1 VLDDFSRE
9 GLDIEANLSLPTSR
23 VICSMQKGVESPGKA
38 ETIRYGS
45 GLECISRCV
54 RQPG

>member
-38 ETIRYGS
+38 EIIRYGS